1 MEWNEYQEF
10 VQSTKRYNENFRLIY
25 PVLGL
30 ASEAGEVAGKL
41 KKIFRDEGGTIGDEQ
56 RLRLVDELCDVL
68 WYVTCC
74 ADDLSLSLHDLAVHN
89 VQKLTDRVQRDV
101 IHGDGDN
108 R

>member
-41 KKIFRDEGGTIGDEQ
+41 KKIF
-56 RLRLVDELCDVL
+56 
-68 WYVTCC
+68 VTK
-74 ADDLSLSLHDLAVHN
+74 AVRS
-89 VQKLTDRVQRDV
+89 VTSSAFV
-101 IHGDGDN
+101 
-108 R
+108 